1 MANNWFQFKE
11 FKIQQDNCGM
21 KVSTDA
27 CIQGALAADFLLQ
40 KTELK
45 SVLDI
50 GAGTGL
56 LSLML
61 VQKRYDLIIDA
72 LEIEQNSFEQAKENF
87 KNSKWDSK
95 LSVHHCAV
103 QNWEKKEGL
112 KYDFIIC
119 NPPFFQNHLQSLQEE
134 RNTARH
140 NVSLSSEELIKNV
153 NFNLKESGTFC
164 LLFPKI
170 GWEQF
175 ADLATRNGLFISKL
189 IFIQPKLH
197 LEFNRIIAF
206 FSKTE
211 TAEIKQE
218 TLIIYKM
225 EKEYTEEFKELL
237 KDYYLYL

>member
-11 FKIQQDNCGM
+11 FKIQQDKCGM

-27 CIQGALAADFLLQ
+27 CIQGANAANFLLQ
-40 KTELK
+40 KPELK

-50 GAGTGL
+50 GTGTGL

-61 VQKRYDLIIDA
+61 VQKRNDLIIDA
-72 LEIEQNSFEQAKENF
+72 LEIEQNSFEQAQDNF
-87 KNSKWDSK
+87 KDSRWNSQ
-95 LSVHHCAV
+95 LTVHHCAV
-103 QNWEKKEGL
+103 QNWGKNQGL

-119 NPPFFQNHLQSLQEE
+119 NPPFFQNHLQSEQED

-140 NVSLSSEELIKNV
+140 NVSLSSEELIKQVNV
-153 NFNLKESGTFC
+153 NLKDSGIFC
-164 LLFPKI
+164 LLFPKT

-175 ADLATRNGLFISKL
+175 ADLAKRNGLFISKL
-189 IFIQPKLH
+189 IFIQPKPH
-197 LEFNRIIAF
+197 LECNRIIAF
-206 FSKTE
+206 FSKAE
-211 TAEIKQE
+211 SAEINQK
-218 TLIIYKM
+218 TLTIYKM